1 MTTDELEILDFRVT
15 DLVSHVNPGIGTELQ
30 LSTKSSVSART
41 PDPFDGTLYLYLKT
55 VISGQEEGLFLFD
68 ITTETILKLPEGT
81 AEVTEEDAPAC
92 IAAAQKKTYLAIR
105 DITEKMGINPLE
117 LG

>member
-1 MTTDELEILDFRVT
+1 MTADELEILDFRVT
-15 DLVSHVNPGIGTELQ
+15 ELVSHIDPGIGTELQ
-30 LSTKSSVSART
+30 LSTRSSVSART
-41 PDPFDGTLYLYLKT
+41 PDPFDGTLYLSLKT
-55 VISGQEEGLFLFD
+55 LISGPGEELFRFD

-81 AEVTEEDAPAC
+81 AEVTEADAPAC
-92 IAAAQKKTYLAIR
+92 IAAAQKISYAAIR